1 MNDPIVSV
9 TANPRVPRGID
20 SHAAATK
27 PSHKPALPDG
37 ANLDADQAPKALDLR
52 SAVPLHVR
60 PVLTY
65 AEVAALGIAPERSLR
80 RLVAMGR
87 VKRAVL
93 RVGRSVRF
101 VVRDLIDEL
110 RQENG

>member
-1 MNDPIVSV
+1 MGSPRIPLDGKRPPTNSHPPAASSSPATQLQDSV
-9 TANPRVPRGID
+9 DLGQNP
-20 SHAAATK
+20 
-27 PSHKPALPDG
+27 
-37 ANLDADQAPKALDLR
+37 LDLR

-80 RLVAMGR
+80 RLVAIGR